1 VEAEPCSVSGSPAVR
16 PHLALTALLVLA
28 SALLAA
34 WAPAAAR
41 ADETKP
47 YIVVFEPSSAAGARA
62 ATTDLATDE
71 RFSTTQRYDDA
82 VHGFAA
88 KLDAHDLDAVR
99 DDPRVAA
106 VVPDKPVKATA
117 LVPLAAGDNIPTGV
131 RRVGAAVGTTVRE
144 ASTANV
150 AVIDTGVDLSHPDLN
165 AVAGANC
172 NGTGPPTDW
181 FGHGTHVAGIIAA
194 KNNGGGAVGVAPG
207 TKIWAVRVLG
217 SNGSGYTSQ
226 IICGIDW
233 VTSTRT
239 DNDPN
244 NDIAVA
250 NMSLGGGSAPN
261 DNCGRTVNDPE
272 HIAICNSIAAGVTYV
287 VAAGNSNADEQTFA
301 PANYPEVLTVT
312 AESDS
317 DGLPGGIGGT
327 VGCVGNADDSPA
339 SYSNFA
345 TRAADVAHTIAAPGS
360 CIRSTYPGG
369 QYATMSG
376 TSMASPAVAGLV
388 ALCEGENGAHGPC
401 WGQSPAVVKS
411 IMLAAAATAA
421 GEAPDSSFTGSP
433 ARSVSGRYYGYLAS
447 TRFPSTAGVTPV
459 AATAPVI
466 TGTAAPGATLS
477 ASTGTF
483 SGSGVTT
490 TRQWLRCTSTTGL
503 SPCSAIAGA
512 TGATYQPVLA
522 DTAKYLR
529 VRAVGRNGEGAA
541 IVVSNPTAAVAT
553 PVAPSPTVA
562 ASIVGIAALTH
573 TLTGKTGTWS
583 GTAPITY
590 TQQWQRCTNA
600 TSVATCANIAG
611 ATALTYAPVSAD
623 VGKYLRIAVS
633 ATNARSTVLARSAA
647 TAAVTDPSAPAP
659 IANLTLPGMLGV
671 GIVTHTLSGVA
682 GTWKGSSPSSAYA
695 WQRCT
700 TTTVATCVNIA
711 GATGMT
717 YLLTA
722 ADRGKYV
729 RFAVTVTNTLGSAL
743 ARSGPLGPI
752 K

>member
-1 VEAEPCSVSGSPAVR
+1 VSVRSF
-16 PHLALTALLVLA
+16 LALLVVA
-28 SALLAA
+28 SALL
-34 WAPAAAR
+34 PAVAS
-41 ADETKP
+41 ADDTKP

-62 ATTDLATDE
+62 ATSDIASDE
-71 RFSTTQRYDDA
+71 HFSTTQRYDDA

-88 KLDAHDLDAVR
+88 KLDAHDLNAVR

-117 LVPLAAGDNIPTGV
+117 LVPLAAGDNIPTEV
-131 RRVGAAVGTTVRE
+131 RRTGAAVGSTVHE

-181 FGHGTHVAGIIAA
+181 FGHGTHVAGIIGA
-194 KNNGGGAVGVAPG
+194 KNNGSGAVGVAPG

-217 SNGSGYTSQ
+217 SNGSGYVSQ

-239 DNDPN
+239 DNNPN
-244 NDIAVA
+244 NDIQVA
-250 NMSLGGGSAPN
+250 NMSLGGGSGYN

-317 DGLPGGIGGT
+317 DGLPGGLGGT
-327 VGCVGNADDSPA
+327 VGCVNNADDTPA
-339 SYSNFA
+339 SYSNYA
-345 TRAADVAHTIAAPGS
+345 TRAAEFAHTVSAPGS

-401 WGQSPAVVKS
+401 WGQSPANVRA
-411 IMLAAAATAA
+411 IMMAAAATGAA
-421 GEAPDSSFTGSP
+421 EAPDNSYNGSP
-433 ARSVSGRYYGYLAS
+433 SRNVSGRYYGFLAS
-447 TRFPSTAGVTPV
+447 TRFPSAAGLTPV
-459 AATAPVI
+459 NSAFPAV
-466 TGTAAPGATLS
+466 TGSGAVGGTLS
-477 ASTGTF
+477 STNGTF
-483 SGSGVTT
+483 SGSPTGW
-490 TRQWLRCTSTTGL
+490 TRQWVRCTAPTGL
-503 SPCSAIAGA
+503 NTCGAIAGA
-512 TGATYQPVLA
+512 TGTTYSPVLA
-522 DTAKYLR
+522 DAGRYVR
-529 VRAVGRNGEGAA
+529 VRVVATNAEGSALA
-541 IVVSNPTAAVAT
+541 LSNPGVLVVA
-553 PVAPSPTVA
+553 PVAPAATAVPTIIGV
-562 ASIVGIAALTH
+562 AALTH
-573 TLTGKTGTWS
+573 TMSARNGTWS

-590 TQQWQRCTNA
+590 TQQWQRCPSA
-600 TSVATCANIAG
+600 TTLTGCADIPG
-611 ATALTYAPVSAD
+611 ATAMTYPPAAAD
-623 VGKYLRIAVS
+623 VGKYLRVTFT
-633 ATNARSTVLARSAA
+633 ATNARSSVIARSAA
-647 TAAVTDPSAPAP
+647 TVVVTDPNAPVAMV
-659 IANLTLPGMLGV
+659 NTVLPGLLGNPT
-671 GIVTHTLSGVA
+671 VTHTLTFSS
-682 GTWKGSSPSSAYA
+682 GTWKGTSPTYTQQ

-700 TTTVATCVNIA
+700 TTATTSCLNIA
-711 GATGMT
+711 GATSPG

-722 ADRGKYV
+722 TDRGKYM
-729 RFAVTVTNTLGSAL
+729 RIAVTATNSKGAVT
-743 ARSGPLGPI
+743 ARSNPMGPV